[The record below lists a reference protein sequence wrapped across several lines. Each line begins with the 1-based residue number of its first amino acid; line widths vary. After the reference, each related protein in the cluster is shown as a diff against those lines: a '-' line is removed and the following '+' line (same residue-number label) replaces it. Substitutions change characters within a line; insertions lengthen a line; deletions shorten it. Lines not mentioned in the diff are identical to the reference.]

1 MAEAAHPTY
10 ADNVSAAAHG
20 EGMGLPETGTK
31 AVTIEH
37 GGPSEAHSDPTVFG
51 LDATV
56 WVSIAMLA
64 FLLVLVWKGVPA
76 LIGRGLD
83 AKIAEIRNRLEEAKQ
98 LRAEAETLRDEYAR
112 KIAGLEADTQA
123 MLAHADEEAKAVLA
137 KAEADA
143 KELTKRRTKMAEDK
157 IAAAE
162 RAAVQAIRAKAAE
175 AATKAAATIIASKH
189 DAGTDKAL
197 VDKTIAGIGRLN

>member
-1 MAEAAHPTY
+1 MADAAQTPDAGHDT
-10 ADNVSAAAHG
+10 
-20 EGMGLPETGTK
+20 MGVRETGQH
-31 AVTIEH
+31 AVTTAE
-37 GGPSEAHSDPTVFG
+37 GGVGPTGTHHPDPTVFG
-51 LDATV
+51 LNATV

-64 FLLVLVWKGVPA
+64 FLLILVVKGVPK

-83 AKIAEIRNRLEEAKQ
+83 AKIAEIRNRLDEAKA

-112 KIAGLEADTQA
+112 KIAGLAAETQA

-137 KAEADA
+137 KAESDA

-162 RAAVQAIRAKAAE
+162 RAAIQTIRAKTAE
-175 AATKAAATIIASKH
+175 AATKAAAAIIADKH
-189 DAGTDKAL
+189 GADADKPL
-197 VDKTIAGIGRLN
+197 VDQTIAGLGRLN

>member
-1 MAEAAHPTY
+1 MAEAAK
-10 ADNVSAAAHG
+10 N
-20 EGMGLPETGTK
+20 
-31 AVTIEH
+31 
-37 GGPSEAHSDPTVFG
+37 PSEAGHDTMPVRESGEHAVTTAEGGVGPTGAHHPDPSVFG

-64 FLLVLVWKGVPA
+64 FLLVLVWKGVPK
-76 LIGRGLD
+76 LIARGLD
-83 AKIAEIRNRLEEAKQ
+83 AKIAEIRNRLDEAKA

-112 KIAGLEADTQA
+112 KIAGLEAETQA

-175 AATKAAATIIASKH
+175 AATKAAATIIANKH